1 MNLSKH
7 VTKSEFELS
16 PTAVR
21 LGIDNQMNEEQT
33 TKAILLCV
41 NVFEPIR
48 AKVGHPIKVNSG
60 FRSAKLNKKIGGSTS
75 SQHCKGEAMDLD
87 LHDKDTF
94 DWIINNVEFDQLIWE
109 FGNNVNADWFHISYK
124 QKGNRKQVLRA
135 LKKHGLTMYVP
146 YTPY

>member
-7 VTKSEFELS
+7 VTKQEFELS
-16 PTAVR
+16 PTAIR

-48 AKVGHPIKVNSG
+48 VKLGHPIKINSG
-60 FRSAKLNKKIGGSTS
+60 FRGKALNKKIGGASS

-87 LHDKDTF
+87 LHDKDIF
-94 DWIINNVEFDQLIWE
+94 EWVIKNVTFDQLIWE
-109 FGNNVNADWFHISYK
+109 FGNNLTADWFHISYK
-124 QKGNRKQVLRA
+124 KDGNRNQVLRGI
-135 LKKHGLTMYVP
+135 KKHGETIYVP
-146 YTPY
+146 YTSY

>member
-7 VTKSEFELS
+7 VTKQEFELS
-16 PTAVR
+16 PTAIR
-21 LGIDNQMNEEQT
+21 LGLDNQMNEEQT

-48 AKVGHPIKVNSG
+48 AKLGHPIKINSG
-60 FRSAKLNKKIGGSTS
+60 FRGKALNKKIGGSSS

-94 DWIINNVEFDQLIWE
+94 EWIIKNIQFDQLIWE
-109 FGNNVNADWFHISYK
+109 FGNNFSADWFHISYK
-124 QKGNRKQVLRA
+124 KEGNRKQLLRSI
-135 LKKHGLTMYVP
+135 KKHGETIYVP
-146 YTPY
+146 YVSY

>member
-7 VTKSEFELS
+7 VTKQEFELS

-60 FRSAKLNKKIGGSTS
+60 YRSSKLNKKIGGSTS

-87 LHDKDTF
+87 LHDKDIF
-94 DWIINNVEFDQLIWE
+94 EWIIKNITFDQLIWE
-109 FGNNVNADWFHISYK
+109 GGNQHSADWFHISYK
-124 QKGNRKQVLRA
+124 KDGNRNQVLRMI
-135 LKKHGLTMYVP
+135 KKQGQTLYVP
-146 YTPY
+146 YTSY

>member
-87 LHDKDTF
+87 LHEKDIF
-94 DWIINNVEFDQLIWE
+94 QWIIKNITFDQLIWE
-109 FGNNVNADWFHISYK
+109 GGNQHSADWFHISYK
-124 QKGNRKQVLRA
+124 KDGNRNQVLRMI
-135 LKKHGLTMYVP
+135 KKQGQTLYVP
-146 YTPY
+146 YTSY

>member
-7 VTKSEFELS
+7 VTKQEFELS
-16 PTAVR
+16 PTALR

-48 AKVGHPIKVNSG
+48 AKVGHPIKINSG
-60 FRSAKLNKKIGGSTS
+60 FRSAKLNKKIGGSTT

-87 LHDKDTF
+87 LHDKDIF
-94 DWIINNVEFDQLIWE
+94 EWIIKNITFDQLIWE
-109 FGNNVNADWFHISYK
+109 GGNQHSADWFHISYK
-124 QKGNRKQVLRA
+124 KDGNRNEVLRMI
-135 LKKHGLTMYVP
+135 KKQGQTLYVP

>member
-7 VTKSEFELS
+7 VTKQEFELS
-16 PTAVR
+16 PTAIR

-48 AKVGHPIKVNSG
+48 AKVGHPIKINSG
-60 FRSAKLNKKIGGSTS
+60 FRSAKLNKKIGGSTT

-87 LHDKDTF
+87 LHDKDIF
-94 DWIINNVEFDQLIWE
+94 EWIIKNITFDQLIWE
-109 FGNNVNADWFHISYK
+109 GGNQHSADWFHISYK
-124 QKGNRKQVLRA
+124 KDGNRNEVLRMI
-135 LKKHGLTMYVP
+135 KKQGQTLYVP
-146 YTPY
+146 YTLY

>member
-16 PTAVR
+16 PTAIR
-21 LGIDNQMNEEQT
+21 LGLDNQMNEEQT

-48 AKVGHPIKVNSG
+48 AKLGHPIKINSG
-60 FRSAKLNKKIGGSTS
+60 FRGKSLNKKIGGASS

-87 LHDKDTF
+87 LHDKDVF
-94 DWIINNVEFDQLIWE
+94 EWIIKNVNFDQLIAE
-109 FGNNVNADWFHISYK
+109 FPENGKIKWIHISYK
-124 QKGNRKQVLRA
+124 KEGNRKQVLQSV
-135 LKKHGLTMYVP
+135 KKHGETIYVP
-146 YTPY
+146 YTSY

>member
-7 VTKSEFELS
+7 VTKQEFELS

-48 AKVGHPIKVNSG
+48 AIVGHPIKINSG
-60 FRSAKLNKKIGGSTS
+60 FRSAKLNKKIGGSTT
-75 SQHCKGEAMDLD
+75 SQHCKGEAMDID
-87 LHDKDTF
+87 LHDKDIF
-94 DWIINNVEFDQLIWE
+94 EWIIKNITFDQLIWE
-109 FGNNVNADWFHISYK
+109 GGNQHSADWFHISYK
-124 QKGNRKQVLRA
+124 KDSNRNQVLRMI
-135 LKKHGLTMYVP
+135 KKQGQTLYVP

>member
-7 VTKSEFELS
+7 ITKSEFELS

-48 AKVGHPIKVNSG
+48 AKVGHPIKINSG
-60 FRSAKLNKKIGGSTS
+60 FRSAKLNKKIGGSTT
-75 SQHCKGEAMDLD
+75 SQHCKGEAMDLN
-87 LHDKDTF
+87 LHEKDIF
-94 DWIINNVEFDQLIWE
+94 EWIIKNITFDQLIWE
-109 FGNNVNADWFHISYK
+109 GGNQHSADWFHISYK
-124 QKGNRKQVLRA
+124 KDGNRNQVLRMI
-135 LKKHGLTMYVP
+135 KKQGQTLYVP

>member
-7 VTKSEFELS
+7 VTKQEFELS
-16 PTAVR
+16 PTAIR

-48 AKVGHPIKVNSG
+48 AKVGHPIKINSG
-60 FRSAKLNKKIGGSTS
+60 FRSAKLNKKIGGSTT

-87 LHDKDTF
+87 LHDKNIF
-94 DWIINNVEFDQLIWE
+94 EWIIKNITFDQLIFE
-109 FGNNVNADWFHISYK
+109 GGNQHSADWFHISYK
-124 QKGNRKQVLRA
+124 KDSNRNEVLRMI
-135 LKKHGLTMYVP
+135 KKQGQTLYVP
-146 YTPY
+146 YKPY

>member
-7 VTKSEFELS
+7 VTKQEFELS
-16 PTAVR
+16 STAVR

-48 AKVGHPIKVNSG
+48 AKVGHPIKINSG
-60 FRSAKLNKKIGGSTS
+60 FRSSKLNKKIGGSTS

-109 FGNNVNADWFHISYK
+109 FGNNVTADWFHISYK

>member
-7 VTKSEFELS
+7 VTKQEFEMS
-16 PTAVR
+16 PTAIR
-21 LGIDNQMNEEQT
+21 LGLDNQMNEEQT
-33 TKAILLCV
+33 IKAILLCN

-48 AKVGHPIKVNSG
+48 KKVGHPIKINSG
-60 FRSAKLNKKIGGSTS
+60 FRGRALNKKIGGSSS

-94 DWIINNVEFDQLIWE
+94 EWIIKNVTFDQLIWE
-109 FGNNVNADWFHISYK
+109 FGNNITADWFHISYK
-124 QKGNRKQVLRA
+124 KEGNRKQVLRSI
-135 LKKHGLTMYVP
+135 KKHGETIYVP